1 MGDWRTIVSL
11 VYKARRDPLERPR
24 ILWEISCH
32 LSSASSHVDPTRAGL
47 LLPQRTHPGFYNL
60 VESVYSYYRDPN
72 PDSLRRA
79 VWAIAGEAVKPCM
92 PDPRVE
98 EEIARRDKRMK
109 IIGVIMGLLLPALF
123 IASFLANVAVGVLI
137 VVVGAM
143 LWYAIRVEGSRYH
156 RLMVEEAWNKCTLT
170 SRDLWNIL
178 SGKPSLPS
186 IFEILG
192 IPEPTL
198 D

>member
-1 MGDWRTIVSL
+1 M
-11 VYKARRDPLERPR
+11 
-24 ILWEISCH
+24 
-32 LSSASSHVDPTRAGL
+32 
-47 LLPQRTHPGFYNL
+47 
-60 VESVYSYYRDPN
+60 ESVYSYYRDPN
-72 PDSLRRA
+72 PDTLRRA

-92 PDPRVE
+92 PDPRIE
-98 EEIARRDKRMK
+98 EEIARSDKRMK
-109 IIGVIMGLLLPALF
+109 TIGVIMGLLLPALF

-137 VVVGAM
+137 VIVGAM
-143 LWYAIRVEGSRYH
+143 LWYAVRVEGSRYH

-170 SRDLWNIL
+170 SKDLWHIL
-178 SGKPSLPS
+178 SGRPSLPS